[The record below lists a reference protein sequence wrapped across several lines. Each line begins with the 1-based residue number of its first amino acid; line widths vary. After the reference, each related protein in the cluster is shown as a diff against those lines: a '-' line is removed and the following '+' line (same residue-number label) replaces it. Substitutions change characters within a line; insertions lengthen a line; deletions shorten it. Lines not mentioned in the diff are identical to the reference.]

1 MKMSQQPLHASRS
14 QPDPVEGHHDAPLQN
29 LPYAREEL
37 QANGTIVVK
46 IGGSTL
52 GGHDTTLEDLAA
64 LQRQGV
70 NAVVVHGGGKVITD
84 WMEKQGVKPR
94 FVRGLRVT
102 DAPSLEIVVAVL
114 AGLVNKTLVA
124 SLNAQGARAI
134 GISGADGGML
144 RAVVKDPELGLVG
157 SVVEV
162 HPEPIKA
169 MLDAGFIPVIAP
181 VAVQC
186 EEIPLNPPLQKGEI
200 MGQLQKGEIMGQLQK
215 GEITSQPSQGAETT
229 SPPFAKG
236 DAGGFQLLNINADT
250 AAGEIAA
257 ALGAERLVFLT
268 DVEGVLDS
276 SRRLI
281 PRLTERQAR
290 GLIASNVAA
299 GGMIPKLEACLT
311 ALKDGSIAQ
320 IIDGRKPRALL
331 DILSGSALG
340 TRVG

>member
-1 MKMSQQPLHASRS
+1 
-14 QPDPVEGHHDAPLQN
+14 
-29 LPYAREEL
+29 
-37 QANGTIVVK
+37 
-46 IGGSTL
+46 
-52 GGHDTTLEDLAA
+52 
-64 LQRQGV
+64 
-70 NAVVVHGGGKVITD
+70 
-84 WMEKQGVKPR
+84 
-94 FVRGLRVT
+94 
-102 DAPSLEIVVAVL
+102 
-114 AGLVNKTLVA
+114 
-124 SLNAQGARAI
+124 
-134 GISGADGGML
+134 ML

-181 VAVQC
+181 VAIQC
-186 EEIPLNPPLQKGEI
+186 EQIPLNPPLQKGEI

-215 GEITSQPSQGAETT
+215 GEITSQPSQRAGAA
-229 SPPFAKG
+229 SQPSQRAGAASQPSQRAGAASQPFAKG
-236 DAGGFQLLNINADT
+236 DAGGFSLLNINADT

-281 PRLTERQAR
+281 PRLTKRQAR

-331 DILSGSALG
+331 DILSGSTFG